1 MILYPGGK
9 VNILLIDFV
18 FFENVISVTFH
29 TLTAL
34 KMFVEVTLTYTLKLA
49 SVTLCV
55 MFVVKHIRII
65 LIWICLFI
73 RNMFFTNWQT
83 VF

>member
-18 FFENVISVTFH
+18 FFENVISVYIPYSDSSKNVCGSYVI
-29 TLTAL
+29 LIR
-34 KMFVEVTLTYTLKLA
+34 YTLKLA
-49 SVTLCV
+49 SVTLYA
-55 MFVVKHIRII
+55 MFVVKDIRII

-73 RNMFFTNWQT
+73 RNMFD
-83 VF
+83 